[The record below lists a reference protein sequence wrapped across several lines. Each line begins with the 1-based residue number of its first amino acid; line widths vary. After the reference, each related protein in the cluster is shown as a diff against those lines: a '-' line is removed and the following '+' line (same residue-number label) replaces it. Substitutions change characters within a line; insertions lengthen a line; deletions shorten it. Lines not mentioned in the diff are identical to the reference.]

1 MVWYIS
7 PTVNHRYPYN
17 TDFIGIIPDYLIDGK
32 YNYSFWR
39 IDTTGK
45 INNGY
50 PYNYYM
56 EQWIGGND
64 EKPSGEGDIID
75 TDGYT
80 LQHAGNIAS
89 ANRSNLNFDNNSM
102 LGTDSLAA
110 AAASTS
116 LNALVSNQS
125 GPLFVRSALSS
136 FPVDHP
142 TQAAIVSEFFGANIY
157 NCVVL
162 CKMYPFSIPVS
173 GTQMGITTMGVVI
186 AEDHEFRTA
195 ATVAPRFNF
204 GVVNLNVTQGWE
216 ITQNKYYIYLPYS
229 GIYTLPIVGNETIA
243 LEGYVDLNSGIIDY
257 AVFVNNQIIL
267 TASGKIGVD
276 IPINAQMGAQIQNA
290 LSNMVNIGSSLIS
303 SVASS
308 VTDGGVKLPTITGGN
323 LPVQSM
329 QTASGTSALCF
340 YQKARIIIRKAKM
353 YNDGYGYGST
363 NGYTSKRYYSK
374 LSDLS
379 GEFVKCIN
387 YISTANKA
395 TEAEKSE
402 IKNLMESGVI
412 V

>member
-7 PTVNHRYPYN
+7 PTVNNGYPYN
-17 TDFIGIIPDYLIDGK
+17 TDFAGIIPNYLIDGK

-50 PYNYYM
+50 PYNYYL

-64 EKPSGEGDIID
+64 EKPSGEGDIIN

-80 LQHAGNIAS
+80 QQHAGNIAS

-102 LGTDSLAA
+102 LGNDSLS
-110 AAASTS
+110 AASAAVS

-125 GPLFVRSALSS
+125 GPSFVRSALNA

-142 TQAAIVSEFFGANIY
+142 AQATIVSEFFGANIY

-173 GTQMGITTMGVVI
+173 GTQMGVPTMGI
-186 AEDHEFRTA
+186 TLCEDHEFRTA

-204 GVVNLNVTQGWE
+204 GVVNLNITQGWE

-229 GIYTLPIVGNETIA
+229 GIYTIPIVGNEAIE

-276 IPINAQMGAQIQNA
+276 IPINAQMGAQLQNA
-290 LSNMVNIGSSLIS
+290 LSNMVSIGSSLIS

-308 VTDGGVKLPTITGGN
+308 ATEGGVKLPTITGGN

-340 YQKARIIIRKAKM
+340 YQKPRIIIRKAKM

-363 NGYTSKRYYSK
+363 NGYTSKRYYST

-387 YISTANKA
+387 YISTSNKA

-412 V
+412 I

>member
-1 MVWYIS
+1 MWYIS
-7 PTVNHRYPYN
+7 STTNNGYPYN
-17 TDFIGIIPDYLIDGK
+17 TDYPGIISNYLIDGK

-45 INNGY
+45 INSGY
-50 PYNYYM
+50 PYNYYL
-56 EQWIGGND
+56 EQWIGGTD

-80 LQHAGNIAS
+80 PQHAGNIVN
-89 ANRSNLNFDNNSM
+89 ANRSNLNYDNNSM
-102 LGTDSLAA
+102 LGTDSIS
-110 AAASTS
+110 AASAAVS

-157 NCVVL
+157 NSVVL

-173 GTQMGITTMGVVI
+173 GTQTGITTMGVTI
-186 AEDHEFRTA
+186 CEDHEFRTA
-195 ATVAPRFNF
+195 STVAPRFNF
-204 GVVNLNVTQGWE
+204 GIVNLNITQGWE

-229 GIYTLPIVGNETIA
+229 GIYTLPIVGNEAIE

-267 TASGKIGVD
+267 TASGKIGID
-276 IPINAQMGAQIQNA
+276 IPINAQMGAQLQNA
-290 LSNMVNIGSSLIS
+290 LSNMVSIGSSLIS
-303 SVASS
+303 SAASS

-340 YQKARIIIRKAKM
+340 YQKPRIIIRKAKM

-363 NGYTSKRYYSK
+363 NGYTSKRYYST

-395 TEAEKSE
+395 TETEKSE

-412 V
+412 I

>member
-1 MVWYIS
+1 MVWYMS
-7 PTVNHRYPYN
+7 LTVNNGYPYN
-17 TDFIGIIPDYLIDGK
+17 TDFVGIIPNYLIDGK

-45 INNGY
+45 TNNGY

-56 EQWIGGND
+56 EQWLGGTDN
-64 EKPSGEGDIID
+64 KPTGEGDIID
-75 TDGYT
+75 TDGFT
-80 LQHAGNIAS
+80 PQHAGNIVS
-89 ANRSNLNFDNNSM
+89 ANRSNLNYDNNSM
-102 LGTDSLAA
+102 IGSDSISAA
-110 AAASTS
+110 AAASALGAIVTNQGGPT
-116 LNALVSNQS
+116 LIRNALST
-125 GPLFVRSALSS
+125 

-142 TQAAIVSEFFGANIY
+142 TQAAIVSEFFGGNIY

-173 GTQMGITTMGVVI
+173 ATQTGIPTMGVI
-186 AEDHEFRTA
+186 LCEDKVFNTA

-229 GIYTLPIVGNETIA
+229 GIYTLPIVGNEAIE
-243 LEGYVDLNSGIIDY
+243 LEGYVDLNAGIIDY
-257 AVFVNNQIIL
+257 AVFVNNQMIL
-267 TASGKIGVD
+267 TTSGKIGID
-276 IPINAQMGAQIQNA
+276 IPINAQMGAQLQNA
-290 LSNMVNIGSSLIS
+290 LSNMVSIGSSLIS
-303 SVASS
+303 SAASS

-323 LPVQSM
+323 LPVQST

-340 YQKARIIIRKAKM
+340 YQKPRIIIRKAKM
-353 YNDGYGYGST
+353 YHDGYGYGST
-363 NGYTSKRYYSK
+363 NGYTSKRYYST
-374 LSDLS
+374 LSDLA

>member
-1 MVWYIS
+1 MVWYMS
-7 PTVNHRYPYN
+7 PTVNNGYPYN
-17 TDFIGIIPDYLIDGK
+17 TDFVGIIPNYLIDGK

-50 PYNYYM
+50 PYNYDL
-56 EQWIGGND
+56 EQWLGGTD
-64 EKPSGEGDIID
+64 DKPSGEGDIID
-75 TDGYT
+75 TDGFT
-80 LQHAGNIAS
+80 PQHAGNIVN
-89 ANRSNLNFDNNSM
+89 ANRSNLNYDNNSM
-102 LGTDSLAA
+102 LGSDSLSA
-110 AAASTS
+110 AAASVS
-116 LNALVSNQS
+116 INALVSNQG
-125 GPLFVRSALSS
+125 GPVAVRNALSS

-142 TQAAIVSEFFGANIY
+142 TQAAIVSQFFGGNIY

-162 CKMYPFSIPVS
+162 CKMYPFSIPV
-173 GTQMGITTMGVVI
+173 GAVQMGITTMGVTI
-186 AEDHEFRTA
+186 CEDHEFKMA

-229 GIYTLPIVGNETIA
+229 GIYTLPIVGNEAID
-243 LEGYVDLNSGIIDY
+243 LEGYVDLNAGIIDY
-257 AVFVNNQIIL
+257 AVFVNNQMIL
-267 TASGKIGVD
+267 TSSGKIGID
-276 IPINAQMGAQIQNA
+276 IPINAQMGAQLQNA

-308 VTDGGVKLPTITGGN
+308 ATDGGIKLPTITGGN

-340 YQKARIIIRKAKM
+340 YQKPRIIIRKAKM

-363 NGYTSKRYYSK
+363 NGYTSKRYYST

-412 V
+412 I

>member
-1 MVWYIS
+1 MVWYMS
-7 PTVNHRYPYN
+7 PTVNKGYPYN
-17 TDFIGIIPDYLIDGK
+17 TDFVGIIPNYLIDGK

-50 PYNYYM
+50 SYNYYL
-56 EQWIGGND
+56 EQWIGGTD

-80 LQHAGNIAS
+80 PQHAGNIVN
-89 ANRSNLNFDNNSM
+89 ANRSNLNYDNNSM
-102 LGTDSLAA
+102 LGSDSISAA
-110 AAASTS
+110 AAAVA
-116 LNALVSNQS
+116 LNAIVTNQG
-125 GPLFVRSALSS
+125 GPTMIRNALST
-136 FPVDHP
+136 FPIDHP
-142 TQAAIVSEFFGANIY
+142 TQAAIVSEFFGGNIY

-173 GTQMGITTMGVVI
+173 STQTGIPTLGVTLCEDVVFNI
-186 AEDHEFRTA
+186 AG
-195 ATVAPRFNF
+195 TVAPRFNF
-204 GVVNLNVTQGWE
+204 GVINLNITQGWE

-243 LEGYVDLNSGIIDY
+243 LEGYVDLNAGIIDY
-257 AVFVNNQIIL
+257 AVFVNNQMIL
-267 TASGKIGVD
+267 TTSGKIGID

-290 LSNMVNIGSSLIS
+290 LSNMVSIGSSLIS

-308 VTDGGVKLPTITGGN
+308 ATEGGVKLPTITGGN
-323 LPVQSM
+323 LPVQST

-340 YQKARIIIRKAKM
+340 YQKPRIIIRKAKM

-363 NGYTSKRYYSK
+363 NGYTSKRYYST

-402 IKNLMESGVI
+402 IKNLMERGVI
-412 V
+412 I

>member
-1 MVWYIS
+1 MVWYMS
-7 PTVNHRYPYN
+7 PTVNNGYPYN
-17 TDFIGIIPDYLIDGK
+17 TDFVGIIPDYLIDGK

-39 IDTTGK
+39 IDTTGE

-50 PYNYYM
+50 PYNYYL
-56 EQWIGGND
+56 EQWIGGTD
-64 EKPSGEGDIID
+64 DKPSGEGDIID

-80 LQHAGNIAS
+80 PQHAGNIVN
-89 ANRSNLNFDNNSM
+89 ANRSNLNYDNSSM
-102 LGTDSLAA
+102 LGSDSLSAA
-110 AAASTS
+110 AAASS
-116 LNALVSNQS
+116 LNAIVTNQG
-125 GPLFVRSALSS
+125 GPTLIRGALST
-136 FPVDHP
+136 FPIDHP
-142 TQAAIVSEFFGANIY
+142 TQAAIVSDFFGGNIY

-173 GTQMGITTMGVVI
+173 STQTGIQTLGVTLCENAVFNV
-186 AEDHEFRTA
+186 AG
-195 ATVAPRFNF
+195 TVAPRFSF

-229 GIYTLPIVGNETIA
+229 GIYTLPIVGNEQIA
-243 LEGYVDLNSGIIDY
+243 LEGYVDLNAGIIDY
-257 AVFVNNQIIL
+257 AVFVNNQMIL
-267 TASGKIGVD
+267 TTSGKIGID
-276 IPINAQMGAQIQNA
+276 IPINAQMGAQLQNA
-290 LSNMVNIGSSLIS
+290 LSNMVSIGSSLIS
-303 SVASS
+303 SAASS
-308 VTDGGVKLPTITGGN
+308 VTEGAVKLPTITGGN
-323 LPVQSM
+323 LPVQST

-340 YQKARIIIRKAKM
+340 YQKPRIIIRKAKM

-363 NGYTSKRYYSK
+363 NGYTSKRYYST

-412 V
+412 I

>member
-1 MVWYIS
+1 MVWYMS
-7 PTVNHRYPYN
+7 PTVNNGYPYN
-17 TDFIGIIPDYLIDGK
+17 TDFVGIIPNYLIDGK

-50 PYNYYM
+50 PYNYDL
-56 EQWIGGND
+56 EQWLGGTND
-64 EKPSGEGDIID
+64 KPTGEGDIID

-80 LQHAGNIAS
+80 PQHAGNVTS
-89 ANRSNLNFDNNSM
+89 ANRSNLNYDNNSM
-102 LGTDSLAA
+102 LGSDSLSA
-110 AAASTS
+110 AAASVS
-116 LNALVSNQS
+116 INALVSNQS
-125 GPLFVRSALSS
+125 GPVFVRNALTT

-142 TQAAIVSEFFGANIY
+142 TQAAIVSQFFGGNIY

-162 CKMYPFSIPVS
+162 CKMYPFSIPI
-173 GTQMGITTMGVVI
+173 GAAQMGITTMGVTI
-186 AEDHEFRTA
+186 CEDHEFRTA

-229 GIYTLPIVGNETIA
+229 GIYTLPIVGNESIE
-243 LEGYVDLNSGIIDY
+243 LEGYVDLNAGIIDY
-257 AVFVNNQIIL
+257 AVFVNNQMIL
-267 TASGKIGVD
+267 TTSGKIGID
-276 IPINAQMGAQIQNA
+276 IPINAQMGAQLQNA
-290 LSNMVNIGSSLIS
+290 LSNMVSIGSSLIS
-303 SVASS
+303 SAASS
-308 VTDGGVKLPTITGGN
+308 VTDGAVKLPTITGGN
-323 LPVQSM
+323 LPVQST

-340 YQKARIIIRKAKM
+340 YQKPRIIIRKAKM

-363 NGYTSKRYYSK
+363 NGYTSKRYYST

-379 GEFVKCIN
+379 GEFVKCVN

-412 V
+412 I

>member
-7 PTVNHRYPYN
+7 LTVNKGYPYN
-17 TDFIGIIPDYLIDGK
+17 TDFIGIISNYLIDGK
-32 YNYSFWR
+32 YNYSYWR
-39 IDTTGK
+39 IDTTSK

-50 PYNYYM
+50 PYNYDL
-56 EQWIGGND
+56 EKWIGGTD

-80 LQHAGNIAS
+80 SQHAGNIVN

-102 LGTDSLAA
+102 LGVDSIS
-110 AAASTS
+110 AASAAVS
-116 LNALVSNQS
+116 LNALVSNQG
-125 GPLFVRSALSS
+125 GPVAVRNALSS
-136 FPVDHP
+136 FPTDHP
-142 TQAAIVSEFFGANIY
+142 TQATVISQLFGANIY
-157 NCVVL
+157 DCVVL

-173 GTQMGITTMGVVI
+173 GTQTGVSTMGVTI
-186 AEDHEFRTA
+186 CEENTFKTA
-195 ATVAPRFNF
+195 ATVAPRFSF

-229 GIYTLPIVGNETIA
+229 GIYTLPIVGNEAIT

-267 TASGKIGVD
+267 TSSGKIGID

-290 LSNMVNIGSSLIS
+290 LSNMVSIGSSLIS

-308 VTDGGVKLPTITGGN
+308 VTEGGVKLPTITGGN

-340 YQKARIIIRKAKM
+340 YQKPRIIIRKAKM

-363 NGYTSKRYYSK
+363 NGYTSKRYYST
-374 LSDLS
+374 LSDLA

-412 V
+412 I